1 MNIKRFIALA
11 AATATMLVLAIV
23 VTVSNSPPPKI
34 IGDREPAF
42 PKLVERINDVGAIEI
57 KTREHHFTVSG
68 SGDQWGIVEKK
79 NYRVPFAKVRD
90 FVREIHDLRLVE
102 GKTREKERHARLEVD
117 EPDGAKSEARAF
129 TIRARNGEI
138 LAQGY
143 VGRRKYFLYAD
154 GRAGT
159 YVRRAGDLQ
168 AWLAE
173 GEVNL
178 GRTAPQWLDRL
189 VFENQ
194 VAEVKRYVITHPDGT
209 KLVGHRDEPGAKM
222 ALDNVP
228 ANRRFRT
235 DNEADRLALVV
246 EKFEFEDIFPA
257 PHVDWSGEKHT
268 AEYELFDGVV
278 ISFETKTFPKP
289 ENASISAEPPRFGR
303 VKASVSPNV
312 PADKR
317 AEAQKKADEINA
329 KVKDWEYKLEE
340 LDGIRTTK
348 TLEDMLE
355 PERQS

>member
-1 MNIKRFIALA
+1 MNIRRFGILA
-11 AATATMLVLAIV
+11 AATAVMLVLAIV
-23 VTVSNSPPPKI
+23 ATVRTTPPARI

-57 KTREHHFTVSG
+57 KTRKHHFTIKG
-68 SGDQWGIVEKK
+68 EGDQWGIVEKK

-90 FVREIHDLRLVE
+90 FVREAAELRLVE
-102 GKTREKERHARLEVD
+102 GKTRQKDRYGRLEVD
-117 EPDGAKSEARAF
+117 EPEGEKSEARQF
-129 TIRARNGEI
+129 TVYAKNGEI

-143 VGRRKYFLYAD
+143 IGRRKYFLYAD

-159 YVRRAGDLQ
+159 YVRRGGDQQ

-189 VFENQ
+189 VFEFP
-194 VAEVKRYVITHPDGT
+194 VAEVRRYLITHPDGA
-209 KLVGHRDEPGAKM
+209 KVAGQRNEPRGKVS
-222 ALDNVP
+222 LDNVP
-228 ANRRFRT
+228 EGRRFRT

-257 PHVDWSGEKHT
+257 PHIEWTGERHI
-268 AEYELFDGVV
+268 AEYETFDGV
-278 ISFETKTFPKP
+278 IITFEVKTFPKP
-289 ENASISAEPPRFGR
+289 ENASVSAEPPRFGR
-303 VKASVSPNV
+303 VKASLAADL

-317 AEAQKKADEINA
+317 AEAQKRVDEINA

-340 LDGIRTTK
+340 LDGLRTTK
-348 TLEDMLE
+348 TMEDMLE